1 MAVDQETL
9 RLLIDSNTQLQ
20 LELDEKR
27 ELNEKAVQKSVN
39 KILEQERK
47 MNRQVIEERE
57 VEIKGLMGQLSEY
70 HTENVRVKNEIAS
83 VREELR
89 QFKAIAE
96 KLSNEKKGVFDDKQL
111 EIESL
116 RQESEL
122 ERSQL

>member
-1 MAVDQETL
+1 
-9 RLLIDSNTQLQ
+9 
-20 LELDEKR
+20 
-27 ELNEKAVQKSVN
+27 
-39 KILEQERK
+39 

-70 HTENVRVKNEIAS
+70 QTENVRVKNEIACI
-83 VREELR
+83 REELR

>member
-1 MAVDQETL
+1 MAVDQERL

-27 ELNEKAVQKSVN
+27 ELNEKAVEKSVN

-70 HTENVRVKNEIAS
+70 HTENVRVKNEIAN

>member
-1 MAVDQETL
+1 
-9 RLLIDSNTQLQ
+9 
-20 LELDEKR
+20 
-27 ELNEKAVQKSVN
+27 
-39 KILEQERK
+39 

-70 HTENVRVKNEIAS
+70 QTENVRVKNEIACI
-83 VREELR
+83 REELR

-116 RQESEL
+116 RQESEV
-122 ERSQL
+122 ERS

>member
-1 MAVDQETL
+1 
-9 RLLIDSNTQLQ
+9 
-20 LELDEKR
+20 
-27 ELNEKAVQKSVN
+27 
-39 KILEQERK
+39 

-116 RQESEL
+116 RQESEV
-122 ERSQL
+122 ERS